1 MVVLLFFVFFVVF
14 PAEGSLVS
22 LQRLFGR
29 PGRPILSNSS
39 EYLALVER
47 ADFAIYDHHDRYE
60 LGITFERQINC
71 SLRDRFPR
79 SDLTYSSSFFYGDLS
94 IQLLTE
100 IGHHIL
106 DSFRSALGISAL
118 ARLPLRG

>member
-14 PAEGSLVS
+14 TAEGPLVS

-71 SLRDRFPR
+71 SLRDRSREVILRTLPPSFMAIF
-79 SDLTYSSSFFYGDLS
+79 LFSS
-94 IQLLTE
+94 
-100 IGHHIL
+100 
-106 DSFRSALGISAL
+106 
-118 ARLPLRG
+118 